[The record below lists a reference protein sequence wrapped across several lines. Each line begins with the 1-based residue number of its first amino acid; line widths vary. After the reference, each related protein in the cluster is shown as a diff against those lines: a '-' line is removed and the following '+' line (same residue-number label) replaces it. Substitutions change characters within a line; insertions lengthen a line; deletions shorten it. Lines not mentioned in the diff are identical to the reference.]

1 MVELSCLNI
10 THMWGM
16 LFISNKILFYTYP
29 ISINKVRESE
39 IKLINLK
46 VYQYI
51 LTKNLN
57 TQTFLVNLNVFYK
70 P

>member
-1 MVELSCLNI
+1 
-10 THMWGM
+10 M